1 MMLILSSVFLLGFV
15 HFNDAQTTPQP
26 LKVCS
31 FNVQIFG
38 VNKAKKEDVM
48 DILGKIFRKYD
59 LCLIQEIRDTKDES
73 IAKLLRTINA
83 KSDTYGMVIS
93 DRLGR
98 TNSKE
103 QYAFFYNK
111 KKLSVIDSYH
121 FPDEDYGDLFEREP
135 FVVRFKA
142 PLAPV
147 KDFFIAGIHTQPEN
161 AKQEIADLVKVYD
174 DAVDR
179 FKITDGII
187 MGDYNAGCGYFA
199 KKYWK
204 ENDLRNDPRFLWL
217 IGDDI
222 NTTVGQADCPYD
234 RVVVAGKNMR
244 KVAGDAQTYYY
255 DEEMGHDKEMAALVS
270 DHYPVEFV
278 IG

>member
-1 MMLILSSVFLLGFV
+1 MKLILASVFTLTFV
-15 HFNDAQTTPQP
+15 YFIDAQLSGQS

-38 VNKAKKEDVM
+38 VNKAKNVDVM
-48 DILGKIFRKYD
+48 DTLGKIFRKYD

-73 IAKLLRTINA
+73 IAKLLKQING
-83 KSDTYGMVIS
+83 KTDTYGIVIS

-98 TNSKE
+98 SNSKE

-111 KKLSVIDSYH
+111 NKLKVADEYH

-142 PLAPV
+142 SSGPV
-147 KDFFIAGIHTQPEN
+147 KDFFIAGIHTQPEK
-161 AKQEIADLVKVYD
+161 AKEEIASLVQVYD
-174 DAVDR
+174 DAVER
-179 FKITDGII
+179 FGITDGII
-187 MGDYNAGCGYFA
+187 MGDFNAGCGYFA

-222 NTTVGQADCPYD
+222 NTTVGKADCPYD
-234 RVVVAGKNMR
+234 RVVVAGNKMR
-244 KVAGDAQTYYY
+244 KAAGEAQTYYY
-255 DEEMGHDKEMAALVS
+255 DDEMGHDKEYAALVS
-270 DHYPVEFV
+270 DHYPIEFV